1 MTIIKNNS
9 NINGN
14 NNNNNNN
21 IKPVQPVIL
30 ERHVDI

>member
-14 NNNNNNN
+14 NNSNNNN
-21 IKPVQPVIL
+21 IKPAQPVIL